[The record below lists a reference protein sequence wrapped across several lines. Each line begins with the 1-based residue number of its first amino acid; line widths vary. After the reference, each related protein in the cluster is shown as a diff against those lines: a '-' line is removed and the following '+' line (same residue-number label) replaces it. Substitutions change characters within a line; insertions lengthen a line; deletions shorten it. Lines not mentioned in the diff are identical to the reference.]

1 MKNGVFRTKKQLF
14 QRKNLFL
21 FIKKTAVTIPFEIL
35 VGDLSAEFFTHTF
48 VFRKLSDP
56 TGTIS
61 PFRDQP
67 FGDLFHDFLIFVQSD
82 FHFVIPYIYYLSR
95 FPGSKPPVRKRRVRK
110 RIPHAQTRIPES
122 DFRHGKGKGQVRESH
137 NPLNPFSLKI
147 SR

>member
-1 MKNGVFRTKKQLF
+1 M
-14 QRKNLFL
+14 
-21 FIKKTAVTIPFEIL
+21 FIKKTTVTISFEIL
-35 VGDLSAEFFTHTF
+35 VGDLPAEFFTHTF

-56 TGTIS
+56 TGTIT

-95 FPGSKPPVRKRRVRK
+95 IYITFPVSPEANLLSGSGASEKEIRTHKPEFRRAIV
-110 RIPHAQTRIPES
+110 
-122 DFRHGKGKGQVRESH
+122 FRHDKGKDQVRESH